1 MSPVKEMAIA
11 ACCTFS
17 HKLLIDPFP
26 GNKLNRHWNR
36 REGTFALFLPSLT
49 DSQRLNVTT
58 TISFT

>member
-1 MSPVKEMAIA
+1 MAIA

-17 HKLLIDPFP
+17 QKLLIDPFA

-49 DSQRLNVTT
+49 NSKRLNVTI
-58 TISFT
+58 TISFK

>member
-1 MSPVKEMAIA
+1 MAIA

-36 REGTFALFLPSLT
+36 REGTFALFLP
-49 DSQRLNVTT
+49 RLSNSKRLKVTT
-58 TISFT
+58 TISFK